1 MAVFMYGPNGEA
13 QIFESAADAPAG
25 WSDTF
30 ATFGGKPRVVTNGG
44 GVQSV
49 VIEGCQAAGVGQAP
63 EPAKRGPGRPKTPEP
78 NEAA

>member
-13 QIFESAADAPAG
+13 QVFESAKDAPAG

-30 ATFGGKPRVVTNGG
+30 ATFGGSPKVIKDGG

-49 VIEGCQAAGVGQAP
+49 VIEGCTAP
-63 EPAKRGPGRPKTPEP
+63 EPKKPAAK
-78 NEAA
+78 